1 MTKQSSR
8 RIAALGMLVG
18 ILVNV
23 PVHADCGDKPKP
35 QVDWT
40 KCTKMRLVLRNNDLS
55 GAVLQRT
62 NLSST
67 DLAGAKLQG
76 AVLVEAIL
84 DRARLREA
92 DLTGSDLTKAQ
103 GSRVNFQKANLAG
116 VALKKSELL
125 RADFSGANLENA
137 DLSKAELGRAVFAE
151 ANLKGADLSYS
162 NVARAN
168 FSEAQLK
175 NVDLTRAYTY
185 LTRIEGVDLSKTI
198 GLTQEQLELACGDL
212 HTQLPNGLEKPTS
225 WPCAKDD

>member
-1 MTKQSSR
+1 MTIQSSR
-8 RIAALGMLVG
+8 WLAALSMLLG
-18 ILVNV
+18 ILVSV
-23 PVHADCGDKPKP
+23 PVHAGCGDKPKP
-35 QVDWT
+35 KVDWT

-62 NLSST
+62 NLGGT

-76 AVLVEAIL
+76 AVLVEAIIH
-84 DRARLREA
+84 RVRFREA

-116 VALKKSELL
+116 VTLQKSELP
-125 RADFSGANLENA
+125 RADFSKANLENA

-151 ANLKGADLSYS
+151 ADLNGADLSYS

-168 FSEAQLK
+168 FSEAQLE

-198 GLTQEQLELACGDL
+198 GLTQEQLELACGDS
-212 HTQLPNGLEKPTS
+212 HTELPNGLERPTS

>member
-40 KCTKMRLVLRNNDLS
+40 QCTKMRLVLRNNDLS

-76 AVLVEAIL
+76 AVLVEAII

-92 DLTGSDLTKAQ
+92 DLTGADLTKAQ

-116 VALKKSELL
+116 ATLKKSELL

-137 DLSKAELGRAVFAE
+137 DLSKAELGRAVFVE
-151 ANLKGADLSYS
+151 ANLNGADLSYS
-162 NVARAN
+162 NIARAN
-168 FSEAQLK
+168 FSEAQLE
-175 NVDLTRAYTY
+175 NVDLTRTYTY
-185 LTRIEGVDLSKTI
+185 LTRMEGVDLSKTI
-198 GLTQEQLELACGDL
+198 GLTQEQLELACGDS

>member
-23 PVHADCGDKPKP
+23 PAHADCGDKPKP

-76 AVLVEAIL
+76 AVLVEAII

-116 VALKKSELL
+116 VTLKKSELL
-125 RADFSGANLENA
+125 RADFSNANLENA

-151 ANLKGADLSYS
+151 ADLNGAISVIPMSRGRISAKPSSKMSICLATTLIWPGS
-162 NVARAN
+162 RR
-168 FSEAQLK
+168 
-175 NVDLTRAYTY
+175 LTFLRPS
-185 LTRIEGVDLSKTI
+185 G
-198 GLTQEQLELACGDL
+198 
-212 HTQLPNGLEKPTS
+212 
-225 WPCAKDD
+225 

>member
-23 PVHADCGDKPKP
+23 PVLADCGDKPKP

-116 VALKKSELL
+116 VTLKKSELL
-125 RADFSGANLENA
+125 RADFSNANLENA
-137 DLSKAELGRAVFAE
+137 DLSKAELGRAIFAE
-151 ANLKGADLSYS
+151 ANLNGADLSYS

-168 FSEAQLK
+168 FSEAQLE

-198 GLTQEQLELACGDL
+198 GLTQEQLELACGDS
-212 HTQLPNGLEKPTS
+212 HTQLPHELEKPTS